1 MAKTVLPQICSPLYL
16 DNYCWRLLQF
26 LFFGAIGVTMCLICE
41 VVMGSSLL
49 VGGISVTVSLEFCV
63 DLIMCEFCP
72 HADFSLNKVQ
82 S

>member
-1 MAKTVLPQICSPLYL
+1 
-16 DNYCWRLLQF
+16 
-26 LFFGAIGVTMCLICE
+26 MCLICE